1 MNDFSEIENELKKLR
16 PVPPSQRL
24 IAAIEHAVNQIAET
38 HPAAPIL
45 FRKFTIPFPR
55 FYWGAGLVAAAAVL
69 LIMARIE
76 WRRPG
81 GNAPQITAVAPA
93 GPASSTPIVSPQF
106 VPAGATQVVYQTR
119 DEGLHFP
126 KGAAEPVRRVRSRT
140 RETLQWR
147 NPGTGASLLV
157 SYPTE
162 QVELI
167 PVSGQ

>member
-24 IAAIEHAVNQIAET
+24 LTAIENAVSQIAET
-38 HPAAPIL
+38 HPSAPIL

-55 FYWGAGLVAAAAVL
+55 FYWGAGLAAAAAVL
-69 LIMARIE
+69 LVVAWIE
-76 WRRPG
+76 LKGPG
-81 GNAPQITAVAPA
+81 GSAPQVTAVTPA
-93 GPASSTPIVSPQF
+93 QLARSTPIASPQF

-119 DEGLHFP
+119 DEGLHFRN
-126 KGAAEPVRRVRSRT
+126 GATEPVRRVSSRT